1 MGCFKRLCI
10 LILFGFFLRICI
22 FIWAYQENPECMVS
36 YDTESYHLPALSI
49 LEKVEF
55 NRSPDSD
62 EAEFFRTPGFPLIL
76 AGFYK
81 LFGVSYIPFIVFQMV
96 VGALIIPMLA
106 YHLGK
111 MMFNE
116 TAGFLSAIL
125 LLFDPNLSFLNFLV
139 LSETLNLL
147 LVLMIATICYKLLFT
162 GFSLGKLI
170 FLSLIIVISIFVRPI
185 AILLPLCIVVGI
197 LITKKWNDLWTW
209 RQAAIAAFVLLVFP
223 WGSVELWKMRNE
235 ARVGTDQICG
245 VSSINMLKFRAAG
258 VYAMENDISFGDA
271 FAIIQGE
278 MLANTNPEDNIH
290 DRRMEYGVNYIKEH
304 PFTYFKMVIYK
315 IPKMLLG
322 AGLAKPLIFLGIHDL
337 MEEINLESYKR
348 IFGQL
353 ITERPIVL
361 FWIGYFGFFV
371 LILNAAFFLG
381 ALNTLRHISSDKN
394 WIALLCILGILA
406 YFIFMSAGPE
416 ANARFRASFSGIYSI
431 VAGYGAWC
439 MISYLKKSRIAKKS
453 C

>member
-1 MGCFKRLCI
+1 
-10 LILFGFFLRICI
+10 
-22 FIWAYQENPECMVS
+22 MVS

-49 LEKVEF
+49 LEKAEF

-81 LFGVSYIPFIVFQMV
+81 LFGVSYIPFIVFQIV
-96 VGALIIPMLA
+96 LGAFIIPTLA

-116 TAGFLSAIL
+116 TAGFLSAL
-125 LLFDPNLSFLNFLV
+125 LLVLDPNLFFLNFLV

-147 LVLMIATICYKLLFT
+147 LVLGIATICYKLLST
-162 GFSLGKLI
+162 GFSWTTLI
-170 FLSLIIVISIFVRPI
+170 SLSLIIVISIFVRPI
-185 AILLPLCIVVGI
+185 AILLPLCIVFGI
-197 LITKKWNDLWTW
+197 LITKKWNDLKTW

-258 VYAMENDISFGDA
+258 VYAIENDISFGDA

-278 MLANTNPEDNIH
+278 MMSNTNPEDNIH

-304 PFTYFKMVIYK
+304 PFTYFKMVIGK

-322 AGLAKPLIFLGIHDL
+322 PGLAKPLIFLGIHDL

-353 ITERPIVL
+353 INKRPIVL

-371 LILNAAFFLG
+371 LLLNAAFLAG
-381 ALNTLRHISSDKN
+381 MLNTIRHILTNKN
-394 WIALLCILGILA
+394 WISHLCILGILA

-416 ANARFRASFSGIYSI
+416 ANARFRASFTGIYSI
-431 VAGYGAWC
+431 YAGYGLSVL
-439 MISYLKKSRIAKKS
+439 ILFYKKLSHRQ
-453 C
+453 